1 MPKIPTFTSQ
11 GRPTAE
17 TTGVRSNISISPT
30 STVAARLL
38 PAANELSN
46 YAIKKRDNTEK
57 LEANKTLLE
66 LKAEQEK
73 IIFSQKKGSICEFF
87 QVMKLERSRND
98 RILTA

>member
-1 MPKIPTFTSQ
+1 MPKIPTFTAQ

-38 PAANELSN
+38 PAANQLSN

-57 LEANKTLLE
+57 LEANKT
-66 LKAEQEK
+66 
-73 IIFSQKKGSICEFF
+73 
-87 QVMKLERSRND
+87 
-98 RILTA
+98 